1 MVLHPQPS
9 LSLHMA
15 RERHRWTLPEMRV
28 MLLLGKG
35 LVPVIDCE
43 ALMMWV
49 VFSFLLQ
56 KDYADKR
63 FGSCYSFPF
72 VP

>member
-1 MVLHPQPS
+1 
-9 LSLHMA
+9 
-15 RERHRWTLPEMRV
+15 

-43 ALMMWV
+43 ALTMWV